1 MSCNLVEKLSR
12 NSWSG
17 LGFEYFDRLS
27 ILAACRY
34 FRNLL
39 GDIELQSVD
48 DLGRSL
54 LISTRDVETSCFQG
68 CLEDIAEHRAVIW
81 FL

>member
-1 MSCNLVEKLSR
+1 MSCNLVEKQNR

-17 LGFEYFDRLS
+17 LGFEYFYRLS
-27 ILAACRY
+27 ILAACQC

-48 DLGRSL
+48 DLGQSL
-54 LISTRDVETSCFQG
+54 SILTIDVEISCFQD
-68 CLEDIAEHRAVIW
+68 C
-81 FL
+81 